1 MGGIKVAV
9 DTNLSLRQA
18 IIYQVY
24 NRNHNESGTFRELID
39 DLTRIKELGVDIIY
53 LLPIHPIGKKNKK
66 GSLGCPYSIQNYRE
80 VNPEYGTLEEF
91 KALIEATH
99 EHGMKLMI
107 DVVYNHTSR
116 DSVLLKTHP
125 EWFYKNSDGVFANRI
140 GDWSDVTDLDYT
152 KDGALWEE
160 LIDTLKY
167 WATLGVDGYR
177 CDVASF
183 VPVKFWVKARSEIS
197 KINPNFIWLA
207 ESVDGSFIKGVRSL
221 GYDVHSDGELYEAF
235 DICYDY
241 DVYRY
246 FKDYLLG
253 KSSLA
258 EYVKRV
264 QLQECIYPGNYVK
277 LRCLENH
284 DQERISFLVQSQE
297 QLRMWTAFAYLQKGT
312 TMIYAGQ
319 EACCRHQPSLFDIDK
334 VDWSHYNEAGIADL
348 MKQLA
353 MIKKDDV
360 MRDSFYEI
368 ELGDIFDTVYL
379 TYESCVKKRVAIF
392 NFSLKSGELF
402 VGITDGAYKNLLT
415 NQFVLVKDGKV
426 ALANEPIVFDINK

>member
-1 MGGIKVAV
+1 MAV
-9 DTNLSLRQA
+9 DTNLSLRQS

-24 NRNHNESGTFRELID
+24 NRNHNESGTFRELIG
-39 DLTRIKELGVDIIY
+39 DLKRIKELGVDIIY

-80 VNPEYGTLEEF
+80 VNPEYGTLEDF

-125 EWFYKNSDGVFANRI
+125 EWFYKNSDGAFANRI

-152 KDGALWEE
+152 KDVALWEE

-167 WATLGVDGYR
+167 WATQGVDGYR

-183 VPVKFWVKARSEIS
+183 VPVEFWLRARREVAE
-197 KINPNFIWLA
+197 INPDFIWLA
-207 ESVDGSFIKGVRSL
+207 ESVDGGFINYIRSQ
-221 GYDVHSDGELYEAF
+221 GFEVHSDCELYQAF

-241 DVYRY
+241 DVFAFY
-246 FKDYLLG
+246 KDYLLG
-253 KSSLA
+253 CAPLG
-258 EYVKRV
+258 EYIKRV
-264 QLQECIYPGNYVK
+264 QMQEVIYPGNYVK

-284 DQERISFLVQSQE
+284 DQERIASLVKSLE
-297 QLRMWTAFAYLQKGT
+297 QLKMWTTFVYLQKGA

-319 EACCRHQPSLFDIDK
+319 EALCTHAPSLFDIDK
-334 VDWSHYNEAGIADL
+334 VDWSHYNEAGMADF
-348 MKQLA
+348 MSQLA
-353 MIKKDDV
+353 SLK
-360 MRDSFYEI
+360 RDEIMSDGFYTI
-368 ELGDIFDTVYL
+368 ELGNVLDSVRLVY
-379 TYESCVKKRVAIF
+379 ENDVKKRVAVF
-392 NFSLKSGELF
+392 NFGLKSGEVL
-402 VGITDGAYKNLLT
+402 VDVVDGEYKNLLT
-415 NQFVLVKDGKV
+415 DEVVVVRDGKV
-426 ALANEPIVFDINK
+426 SLTSEPIIFDANKPYKC

>member
-1 MGGIKVAV
+1 M
-9 DTNLSLRQA
+9 
-18 IIYQVY
+18 
-24 NRNHNESGTFRELID
+24 
-39 DLTRIKELGVDIIY
+39 
-53 LLPIHPIGKKNKK
+53 
-66 GSLGCPYSIQNYRE
+66 
-80 VNPEYGTLEEF
+80 
-91 KALIEATH
+91 
-99 EHGMKLMI
+99 
-107 DVVYNHTSR
+107 
-116 DSVLLKTHP
+116 
-125 EWFYKNSDGVFANRI
+125 
-140 GDWSDVTDLDYT
+140 TDLDYT

-284 DQERISFLVQSQE
+284 DQERIAFLVQSQE

-360 MRDSFYEI
+360 MLDSFYEI

-402 VGITDGAYKNLLT
+402 VGVTDGAYKNLLT